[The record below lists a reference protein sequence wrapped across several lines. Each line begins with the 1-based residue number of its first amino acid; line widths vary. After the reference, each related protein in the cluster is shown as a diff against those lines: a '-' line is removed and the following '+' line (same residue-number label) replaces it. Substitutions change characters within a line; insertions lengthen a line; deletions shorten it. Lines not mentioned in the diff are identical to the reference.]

1 MIIDTHAHLVDEKT
15 TKTPKEVIENF
26 FNRGG
31 NKIFAIST
39 SLKDAEI
46 VAKTC
51 ALYANA
57 YPVIGVHPHMAD
69 EMTKEKFERLEELI
83 KDATAVGEIGLD
95 YYYDFSDRE
104 KQKEVFIKQLD
115 LAVKYGKPV
124 NIHTRE
130 ATQDT
135 LGILKN
141 YNGLKGIIHCFSG
154 SVETA
159 QEYIKLGYL
168 LGIGGVVT
176 FKNAEKIRNVVKTV
190 GLDHIVLE
198 TDSPYL
204 TPEPHRGEENEPYN
218 VTIVAQKIA
227 DILETNVAN
236 VYDKTTENVFK
247 LFNLKN

>member
-1 MIIDTHAHLVDEKT
+1 MIIDTHAHLVDEKI

-46 VAKTC
+46 VASTC

-135 LGILKN
+135 LDILKN

-190 GLDHIVLE
+190 GLGHIVLE

-227 DILETNVAN
+227 DILETNVTN
-236 VYDKTTENVFK
+236 VYDKTTDNVFK
-247 LFNLKN
+247 LFNLKD

>member
-1 MIIDTHAHLVDEKT
+1 MIIDTHAHLVDEKI

-26 FNRGG
+26 FKRGG

-46 VAKTC
+46 VASTC

-57 YPVIGVHPHMAD
+57 YPVTGVHPHMAD

-135 LGILKN
+135 LDILKK

-190 GLDHIVLE
+190 GLNHIVLE
-198 TDSPYL
+198 TDSPCL

>member
-1 MIIDTHAHLVDEKT
+1 MIIDTHAHLVDEKI

-46 VAKTC
+46 VASTC

-83 KDATAVGEIGLD
+83 KDSTAVGEIGLD

-115 LAVKYGKPV
+115 LAIKYGKPV

-135 LGILKN
+135 LDILKN
-141 YNGLKGIIHCFSG
+141 YSGLKGIIHCFSG

-190 GLDHIVLE
+190 GLEHIVLE

>member
-1 MIIDTHAHLVDEKT
+1 MIIDTHAHLVDEKI

-39 SLKDAEI
+39 SLKDSEI
-46 VAKTC
+46 VASTC

-83 KDATAVGEIGLD
+83 KDSTAVGEIGLD

-115 LAVKYGKPV
+115 LAIKYGKPV

-135 LGILKN
+135 LDILKN
-141 YNGLKGIIHCFSG
+141 YSGLKGIIHCFSG

-190 GLDHIVLE
+190 GLEHIVLE